1 MLVVMELARILG
13 VTALLLW
20 VSAPV
25 CVCEERTVRFQ
36 IREELL
42 PPTLIGTLS
51 GNASRSPGVRFK
63 LMSPSTGSFLRFRE
77 SDGRLTLEERIDRER
92 VCKRNPRC
100 VIAFDVAF
108 VSAAQ
113 FELFHVEVEV
123 LDVNDNSPVFPRAEC
138 TVEISESA
146 PLGTR
151 VALDAAE
158 DADVGSNSIQRYDLS
173 ENTHFS
179 VEVITRVDG
188 VKYAELVLVKPLDRE
203 SRAFYALKLV
213 AADGGNPQ
221 RTGATNVTVKV
232 KDSNDNSPRFEL
244 SRYTVDVPEDS
255 VPESLLLNLNAEDP
269 DEGLNGQV
277 VYEFG
282 KQVPTK
288 IRKLFKLDYNTG
300 YLTLQSP
307 VDYEDETVYEIDVQA
322 SDLGNNPVPSVCK
335 IIINIRDVNDNP
347 PDIILTSIATV
358 TDGVACISE
367 ATGTDILVALISIK
381 DRDSGVNAQVSCSL
395 NGGHGNFRLKRA
407 YEGSYTIVTMAPL
420 DREQI
425 AEYNL
430 TVVAEDFGVPPL
442 RTVTHYIIRLTDVN
456 DNAPVFSAKIYEG
469 FIEENQLPGTYI
481 TTILASD
488 QDSGLNGEITYELLD
503 ADTNTVSR
511 FAIMN
516 QAGNVYAL
524 QSFNHEVTQRLDL
537 RVHASDRGWPQLHNN
552 AVLVIN
558 IVDQNDNAPVITQP
572 PLLNNGSAEIAL
584 PRDAPVGYIVTR
596 ITAKD
601 PDAGL
606 NAELT
611 YKLYDGGDVGFAID
625 PNTGEIYISRK
636 ISYDEFDMWRVV
648 VTVNDNGHPAQTS
661 TATVHF
667 TLTESTPANGNFY
680 EEREDGGPDQWTLVL
695 ISGLTSSSL
704 LFLAVLSYLLC
715 KSRKNVQKRCADLPH
730 SVDVPYA
737 TDTNTVSI
745 ISNRTP
751 SVFDTHTH
759 THVLHSGSPEKL
771 HNSVQVTGEVFTDTT
786 HTFKSS
792 YRSVVG
798 DIDGYSTLP
807 GYGRDGARPITVW
820 KGNSMMTIAVRD
832 PQISGK
838 DSGKGDSDVND
849 SDSDISE
856 GLKKDY
862 TSYKGLWACTSECR
876 ILGHS
881 DRCWSPSASRTS
893 GNMRHLSTFTRTRT
907 SDTHTPRGSDTH
919 TPRSS
924 DTHTPRSSDTHT
936 PRTSDTH
943 TPRGSD
949 THTPRSSDTH
959 TPRSVALHSLTG
971 DQQSQCDYIHICS
984 PQSQR
989 QRRDAEDT
997 HLFTHS
1003 TKPIT
1008 HTDSQSQRRRDTEDT
1023 HTHSTKPINTHSPA
1037 RFTDSA

>member
-1 MLVVMELARILG
+1 MMVMVMELARMLG
-13 VTALLLW
+13 VAALLW
-20 VSAPV
+20 VLAAPV
-25 CVCEERTVRFQ
+25 CVCEERTVRYQ

-51 GNASRSPGVRFK
+51 GNATRSPGVRFK

-77 SDGRLTLEERIDRER
+77 SDGRLTLEERVDRER

-123 LDVNDNSPVFPRAEC
+123 LDVNDNSPVFPRTEC

-213 AADGGNPQ
+213 AVDGGNPQ
-221 RTGATNVTVKV
+221 RTGETNVTVKV

-244 SRYTVDVPEDS
+244 SRYTVDVPEDT
-255 VPESLLLNLNAEDP
+255 VPESLLLKLSAEDP

-277 VYEFG
+277 VYEFS

-300 YLTLQSP
+300 YLTLQNP
-307 VDYEDETVYEIDVQA
+307 VDYEDEAVYEIDVQA

-358 TDGVACISE
+358 TDGVARVSE
-367 ATGTDILVALISIK
+367 ATGPDILVALISIK

-430 TVVAEDFGVPPL
+430 TVVAEDFGVTPL
-442 RTVTHYIIRLTDVN
+442 RTVAHYIIRLTDVN
-456 DNAPVFSAKIYEG
+456 DNAPVFSAKIYDG

-488 QDSGLNGEITYELLD
+488 LDSGLNGEITYELFD

-524 QSFNHEVTQRLDL
+524 QSFNHEVTRRLDL
-537 RVHASDRGWPQLHNN
+537 RVHASDRGWPQLHSN
-552 AVLVIN
+552 AILVIN
-558 IVDQNDNAPVITQP
+558 IVDQNDNAPVITHP
-572 PLLNNGSAEIAL
+572 PLLNNRSAEIAL

-611 YKLYDGGDVGFAID
+611 YKLYDGGDFGFAID
-625 PNTGEIYISRK
+625 PNTGEIYINRK
-636 ISYDEFDMWRVV
+636 IAYDESDMWRVV
-648 VTVNDNGHPAQTS
+648 VTVNDNGHPSQTS

-667 TLTESTPANGNFY
+667 TLTESAPANGNFY
-680 EEREDGGPDQWTLVL
+680 EEREDNEPGQWTLVL

-704 LFLAVLSYLLC
+704 LFLAVLSFLLC
-715 KSRKNVQKRCADLPH
+715 KSRKNVQKRCADIPD
-730 SVDVPYA
+730 SMDIPYS
-737 TDTNTVSI
+737 TDTNTVSV
-745 ISNRTP
+745 ISNRTA

-759 THVLHSGSPEKL
+759 MLHSGSPEKL
-771 HNSVQVTGEVFTDTT
+771 HNSVQATGEVFTDTT

-792 YRSVVG
+792 YRSVAG

-807 GYGRDGARPITVW
+807 GLGRDSARPLAVW
-820 KGNSMMTIAVRD
+820 KGNSMMTVRD
-832 PQISGK
+832 PHISGK
-838 DSGKGDSDVND
+838 DSGKGDSD
-849 SDSDISE
+849 SDSDVSE

-881 DRCWSPSASRTS
+881 DRCWSPTASRTS
-893 GNMRHLSTFTRTRT
+893 GNVRHLSTFTR
-907 SDTHTPRGSDTH
+907 
-919 TPRSS
+919 PRSS
-924 DTHTPRSSDTHT
+924 H
-936 PRTSDTH
+936 
-943 TPRGSD
+943 

-959 TPRSVALHSLTG
+959 TPRSVALHSLTE

-989 QRRDAEDT
+989 QRRDPDD
-997 HLFTHS
+997 THS

-1008 HTDSQSQRRRDTEDT
+1008 HSDPQSQRRRDTEDTHTHTTKPITHSDPQSQRRRDTEDTHTHSTKPITHSDPQSQRRRDTEDT
-1023 HTHSTKPINTHSPA
+1023 HTHSTKPINTHSPT
-1037 RFTDSA
+1037 RFTDSV

>member
-1 MLVVMELARILG
+1 MMVMELARILG

-20 VSAPV
+20 VSALPPV
-25 CVCEERTVRFQ
+25 CVCEERTVRYQ

-63 LMSPSTGSFLRFRE
+63 LMSPSTSSFLRFRE

-179 VEVITRVDG
+179 VEVMTRVDG

-244 SRYTVDVPEDS
+244 SRYTVDVLEDT

-282 KQVPTK
+282 TQVPTK

-335 IIINIRDVNDNP
+335 IIINIQDVNDNP
-347 PDIILTSIATV
+347 PDIILTSVATV
-358 TDGVACISE
+358 TDGVARVSE
-367 ATGTDILVALISIK
+367 ATGPDILVALISIK

-395 NGGHGNFRLKRA
+395 SGGHGNFRLKRA

-430 TVVAEDFGVPPL
+430 TVVAEDFGVPSL

-481 TTILASD
+481 TTLLASD
-488 QDSGLNGEITYELLD
+488 QDSGLNGEITYELFD

-524 QSFNHEVTQRLDL
+524 QSFNHEVTRRLDL

-558 IVDQNDNAPVITQP
+558 IVDQNDNAPVITHP
-572 PLLNNGSAEIAL
+572 TLLNNGSAEIAM

-601 PDAGL
+601 PDSGL

-611 YKLYDGGDVGFAID
+611 YKLYDGGDFGFAID
-625 PNTGEIYISRK
+625 PNTGEIYINRK
-636 ISYDEFDMWRVV
+636 IAYDEFDMWRVV
-648 VTVNDNGHPAQTS
+648 VTVNDNGHPSQTS

-667 TLTESTPANGNFY
+667 TLTESAPANGNFY
-680 EEREDGGPDQWTLVL
+680 DEREQDEPDQWTLVL

-704 LFLAVLSYLLC
+704 LFLAVLSYILC
-715 KSRKNVQKRCADLPH
+715 KSRKNVQKRRADLPDT
-730 SVDVPYA
+730 VDVPYS

-745 ISNRTP
+745 ISNRTA
-751 SVFDTHTH
+751 SVFETHT
-759 THVLHSGSPEKL
+759 LHSGSPEKL
-771 HNSVQVTGEVFTDTT
+771 HNSVQATGEVFTDTT

-792 YRSVVG
+792 YRSVAG

-807 GYGRDGARPITVW
+807 GYGRDSARPVTVW

-881 DRCWSPSASRTS
+881 DRCWSPSVSRTS
-893 GNMRHLSTFTRTRT
+893 GNIRHLSTFTRT
-907 SDTHTPRGSDTH
+907 
-919 TPRSS
+919 RSS

-936 PRTSDTH
+936 PR
-943 TPRGSD
+943 
-949 THTPRSSDTH
+949 
-959 TPRSVALHSLTG
+959 SVVLHSLTE

-989 QRRDAEDT
+989 QRRDTEDT
-997 HLFTHS
+997 HLFTHTHS

-1008 HTDSQSQRRRDTEDT
+1008 HTDSQSKRRRDTEDT
-1023 HTHSTKPINTHSPA
+1023 HTHSTKPINTQSPA
-1037 RFTDSA
+1037 RFTDSV